1 MEKFNLN
8 DMFNGWFIG
17 DFEPTIKNS
26 KDFEFAIKRYN
37 SGDYEEKHHHKI
49 STEYTIIVEGEVK
62 MNDVHYQKDDI
73 IVIEPNESTDFKCL
87 TDVITAVVK
96 IPSAKNDK
104 YIDV

>member
-1 MEKFNLN
+1 METFNLN
-8 DMFNGWFIG
+8 NMFKGWFIG
-17 DFEPTIKNS
+17 DFEPTIKNT

-37 SGDYEEKHHHKI
+37 SGDYEKKHHHKI
-49 STEYTIIVEGEVK
+49 STEYTIIIEGEVE
-62 MNDVHYQKDDI
+62 MNGVHYEKDDI
-73 IVIEPNESTDFKCL
+73 IVINPNESTDFNCL